1 MGQVIEVNQGNFEQE
16 VVQRSHREP
25 VLVDFWAPWCGPCR
39 MLGPVLEK
47 LANEPNSGFTLAK
60 LNSDENPGLSM
71 QYGIQG
77 IPAVK
82 AFSNG
87 RVIDEFVG
95 AQPEGMVRQFLGRV
109 KGAAQPS
116 AATGNGRAEQTPP
129 ADPAQRLT
137 QARATLTKGDGCAAQ
152 RLLAN
157 FPAGPQAAEAG
168 RLLTLAEFVCN
179 GGRNVGGSGE
189 AQAQYVQAA
198 GAMQRREPSAALY
211 SLLVALNHET
221 PAGQMKAKNL
231 MEAIFTLLGEG
242 DQLTQQ
248 YRPLV
253 K

>member
-1 MGQVIEVNQGNFEQE
+1 MSNKVVEVNQGNFDQE
-16 VVQRSHREP
+16 VIQRSYKEP

-47 LANEPNSGFTLAK
+47 LANEANSGFTLAK
-60 LNSDENPGLSM
+60 LNSDQNPALSM

-87 RVIDEFVG
+87 RVVDEFVG

-109 KGAAQPS
+109 KGAAQP
-116 AATGNGRAEQTPP
+116 AAPKQQAPP
-129 ADPAQRLT
+129 ADPAQRL
-137 QARATLTKGDGCAAQ
+137 
-152 RLLAN
+152 
-157 FPAGPQAAEAG
+157 QAARTALKNGEGCKAQNMLSGFPSGSYASEAG
-168 RLLTLAEFVCN
+168 KLLTLAEFVCT
-179 GGRNVGGSGE
+179 GGRSVGASGE

-198 GAMQRREPSAALY
+198 AAMQRRESSAALY

-221 PAGQMKAKNL
+221 PQGQVKARNV
-231 MEAIFTLLGEG
+231 MDAIFTLLGET
-242 DQLTQQ
+242 DPLTQQ

>member
-1 MGQVIEVNQGNFEQE
+1 MSNKVVEVNQGNFDQE
-16 VVQRSHREP
+16 VIQRSYKEP

-47 LANEPNSGFTLAK
+47 LANEANSGFTLAK
-60 LNSDENPGLSM
+60 LNSDQNPALSM

-87 RVIDEFVG
+87 RVVDEFVG

-109 KGAAQPS
+109 KGAAQP
-116 AATGNGRAEQTPP
+116 AAPKQQAPP
-129 ADPAQRLT
+129 ADPAQRL
-137 QARATLTKGDGCAAQ
+137 
-152 RLLAN
+152 
-157 FPAGPQAAEAG
+157 QAARTALKNGEGCKAQNMLGGFPSGSYASEAG
-168 RLLTLAEFVCN
+168 KLLTLAEFVCT
-179 GGRNVGGSGE
+179 GGRSVGASGE

-198 GAMQRREPSAALY
+198 AAMQRRESSAALY

-221 PAGQMKAKNL
+221 PQGQVKARNV
-231 MEAIFTLLGEG
+231 MDAIFTLLGET
-242 DQLTQQ
+242 DPLTQQ